1 KHTIVRGKQLN
12 YNIKSTMTFVE
23 LSQKLLKHAI
33 DSFPQEVLVPGE
45 SRSGLFR
52 STNIFWEKIATLRKY
67 TDSGADNF
75 SEKHHGSTG
84 WEYEIMMAYID
95 GKFFYSSPTTSKDY
109 TQVQSKHSLRFE
121 MEHDPRSKTPSVK
134 DHIFIDDKKVGSLVA
149 HGPEQIQARN
159 RKMQEKT
166 FQAGFVCHFHSHPQI
181 QLQGSKRRIYT
192 FFSPQ
197 DLNSLMY
204 GSTPIMGLV
213 TDRLWLLV
221 KPPTNNLPPTR
232 QELQEV
238 TRVEV
243 QDPESLTNAAGKLMQ
258 KYNWT
263 LYTAKF
269 GAGKLVKV

>member
-1 KHTIVRGKQLN
+1 
-12 YNIKSTMTFVE
+12 MTFIE
-23 LSQKLLKHAI
+23 FTQKLLRREI
-33 DSFPQEVLVPGE
+33 DTFPQELPIPRD
-45 SRSGLFR
+45 SRSGFFK

-75 SEKHHGSTG
+75 SEKHQGSTG
-84 WEYEIMMAYID
+84 WEYEMMMVYID
-95 GKFFYSSPTTSKDY
+95 GKFFYSTPTTSKDY
-109 TQVQSKHSLRFE
+109 NQVQSKHDIRFE
-121 MEHDPRSKTPSVK
+121 LEHDFKSKTPSVK
-134 DHIFIDDKKVGSLVA
+134 DHIFVDDKKVGSLIA
-149 HGPEQIQARN
+149 YGQEQIQARN
-159 RKMQEKT
+159 KKMQEKT

-181 QLQGSKRRIYT
+181 QLQGTERRIYT

-204 GSTPIMGLV
+204 GSTPLMGLV

-221 KPPTNNLPPTR
+221 KPGTNNLAPTH

-243 QDPESLTNAAGKLMQ
+243 QNPESLPDAAGKLMQ

-263 LYTAKF
+263 LYTARF
-269 GAGKLVKV
+269 GEGKLVRV